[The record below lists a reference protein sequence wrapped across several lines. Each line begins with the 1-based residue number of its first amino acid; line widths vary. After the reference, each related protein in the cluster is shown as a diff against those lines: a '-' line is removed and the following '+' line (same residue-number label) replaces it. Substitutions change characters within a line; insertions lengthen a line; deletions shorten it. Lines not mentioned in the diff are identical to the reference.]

1 MTTKL
6 TLSINEKTVKQAKL
20 ISRKKGK
27 SISKMVEE
35 YLNSLSEKEE
45 QKESV
50 MDRIKKI
57 MASQKEKI
65 SLPENMNYKEMIAA
79 WRYED
84 YLEKSKKISK
94 PKNSKSKK

>member
-6 TLSINEKTVKQAKL
+6 TLSINEETVKRAKL
-20 ISRKKGK
+20 MSRKKGK

-50 MDRIKKI
+50 MDKIDKI
-57 MASQKEKI
+57 MTPYRNKI
-65 SLPENMNYKEMIAA
+65 QLPENKSYKEMIKE
-79 WRYED
+79 WRSED
-84 YLEKSKKISK
+84 YANEQEEAYKSK
-94 PKNSKSKK
+94 NKKRKK

>member
-6 TLSINEKTVKQAKL
+6 TLSINEETVKRAKL

-45 QKESV
+45 QKGLV
-50 MDRIKKI
+50 MDKIDKI
-57 MASQKEKI
+57 MAPYRNKMQ
-65 SLPENMNYKEMIAA
+65 LPGNKSYKEMIRE
-79 WRYED
+79 WRSED
-84 YLEKSKKISK
+84 YLNEQEETYKSK
-94 PKNSKSKK
+94 NKKRKK

>member
-6 TLSINEKTVKQAKL
+6 TLSISEETVKRAKL
-20 ISRKKGK
+20 MSRKKGK

-35 YLNSLSEKEE
+35 YLDSLSEKEE

-50 MDRIKKI
+50 IDKIDKI
-57 MASQKEKI
+57 MAPYRNKI
-65 SLPENMNYKEMIAA
+65 KLPENMNYKEMIAK

-84 YLEKSKKISK
+84 YMNEPAEAYKTENKKQ
-94 PKNSKSKK
+94 KK

>member
-6 TLSINEKTVKQAKL
+6 TLSINEKTVQRAKL

-45 QKESV
+45 QKEST
-50 MDRIKKI
+50 MDKIHKIVKGKITNPNVDWKEARYQHLKK
-57 MASQKEKI
+57 KYG
-65 SLPENMNYKEMIAA
+65 L
-79 WRYED
+79 
-84 YLEKSKKISK
+84 
-94 PKNSKSKK
+94 